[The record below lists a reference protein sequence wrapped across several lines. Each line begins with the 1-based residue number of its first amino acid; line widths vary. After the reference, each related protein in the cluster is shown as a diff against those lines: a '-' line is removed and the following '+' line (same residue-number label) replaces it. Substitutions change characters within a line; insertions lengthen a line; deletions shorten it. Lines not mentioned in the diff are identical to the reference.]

1 MIEQVRRI
9 GELGRIYDG
18 PHATP
23 KKTEQGPFFLSISS
37 LKNGSLHLE
46 QSAHLSEAD
55 FERWTKRVTP
65 KKDDLLFSYETRLGE
80 AALMPGGIKACLGR
94 RMALLRPNKQIIEPK
109 FLLYSYLSPS
119 FQSAIKANTITGA
132 TVDRIALN
140 EFPDFPIWVPGI
152 DEQKKISRVLSSL
165 DEKIELN
172 NRINEELES
181 LAKLIYDYWFV
192 QFDFPITA
200 AQAAAM
206 GDPTLEGKP
215 YKSSGGPMTHNHQLN
230 REIPEG
236 WTANTPSSKALL
248 NELEWNDRTA
258 PNKVTYLDLSNAKSG
273 KILGTNNYSWETAPS
288 RAKRILRDGDTV
300 IGTVRPGNRSYCLIG
315 PSETQLTGSTGFAVF
330 SPIDSIFREFTYLTL
345 TSDHNIKRL
354 ATVASGASYPAVNS
368 NVVGSHPMAFPS
380 DELIEGFHRKTAPMF
395 DLLLTNQKQNQELAA
410 LRDWLLPM
418 LMNGQVTV
426 QS

>member
-1 MIEQVRRI
+1 MKFVPLTELAREITVGYVGPMAQEYIENGIPFLRSQNVKPFKFDPDQIKFISEEFDKRI
-9 GELGRIYDG
+9 
-18 PHATP
+18 
-23 KKTEQGPFFLSISS
+23 KKS
-37 LKNGSLHLE
+37 
-46 QSAHLSEAD
+46 
-55 FERWTKRVTP
+55 R
-65 KKDDLLFSYETRLGE
+65 
-80 AALMPGGIKACLGR
+80 
-94 RMALLRPNKQIIEPK
+94 
-109 FLLYSYLSPS
+109 LSPGDVIVVRTGNPGVACVVPTTLPEANCS
-119 FQSAIKANTITGA
+119 DLVIVRCREEIDPHYICYYINSVTHSHVSGQLVGAIQKHFNVGSAKELLVPDITPYQRKQTA
-132 TVDRIALN
+132 AILR
-140 EFPDFPIWVPGI
+140 
-152 DEQKKISRVLSSL
+152 SL

-200 AQAAAM
+200 AQADAM

-258 PNKVTYLDLSNAKSG
+258 PNKVTYLDLSNAKGG

-345 TSDHNIKRL
+345 TSAHNIKRL